1 MISAG
6 AACGVSV
13 AFGAPIGGA
22 LFSYEISKP
31 NTFWTFN
38 MLWRVFTATSIAC
51 FTLSLLQSLAT
62 GSPLS
67 LSDSGALKF
76 GYIGSSGENSMLDL
90 PAALI
95 IGIVAGLLGALFINI
110 AVRLSSVRKQYI
122 TTNTRKIVEC
132 LTFAFVTA
140 SAFYGVVYFRRDNCK
155 NILDE
160 NTHHEQF
167 RLVCPENQYNPFATL
182 IFNTEGGTL
191 RQFFRYPQLI
201 ADSAVNTT

>member
-38 MLWRVFTATSIAC
+38 MLWRVFSATSIAC
-51 FTLSLLQSLAT
+51 FTLSVFQSLVT

-95 IGIVAGLLGALFINI
+95 IGIIAGLLGALFINI
-110 AVRLSSVRKQYI
+110 AI
-122 TTNTRKIVEC
+122 
-132 LTFAFVTA
+132 
-140 SAFYGVVYFRRDNCK
+140 
-155 NILDE
+155 
-160 NTHHEQF
+160 
-167 RLVCPENQYNPFATL
+167 
-182 IFNTEGGTL
+182 
-191 RQFFRYPQLI
+191 
-201 ADSAVNTT
+201 

>member
-51 FTLSLLQSLAT
+51 FTLSVFQSLVT

-95 IGIVAGLLGALFINI
+95 IGIIAGLLGALFINI
-110 AVRLSSVRKQYI
+110 AIQLSTVRKHYV
-122 TTNTRKIVEC
+122 TTNMRKIIEC
-132 LTFAFVTA
+132 LLFAFCTA
-140 SAFYGVVYFRRDNCK
+140 SAFYGVVTLRRDNCK
-155 NILDE
+155 DVVDE
-160 NTHHEQF
+160 NSSTEQF
-167 RLVCPENQYNPFATL
+167 
-182 IFNTEGGTL
+182 
-191 RQFFRYPQLI
+191 
-201 ADSAVNTT
+201 